1 MKSLAWI
8 VGAVVALG
16 LLGGED
22 ILMELLLEMLF
33 VVLIFIPAILVIM
46 DARVIFK
53 KEEKQ

>member
-22 ILMELLLEMLF
+22 ILMQLLLEMLF